1 MLSTGVQQGIMTRLL
16 VIRSIKILTPL
27 LTFKDVFG
35 GKNVILVLLQGPPG
49 KRRNYEQIA
58 GRKRDRRRR

>member
-1 MLSTGVQQGIMTRLL
+1 MTRLL

-35 GKNVILVLLQGPPG
+35 GKNVILVLSQGPPG
-49 KRRNYEQIA
+49 KHRNQELSEVA
-58 GRKRDRRRR
+58 VRVSKSA